1 MRDPFHPRNGFSC
14 FRGDRETRRE
24 PSNQERRRA
33 MIQIELT
40 HEAQDAQSQ
49 AGNDEGWIA

>member
-1 MRDPFHPRNGFSC
+1 
-14 FRGDRETRRE
+14 
-24 PSNQERRRA
+24 